1 MIERLA
7 QEAFHRSYFWKLY
20 EIINVNSTKKILQL
34 DSKILENKEL
44 TDILRFA
51 DIFSNSN
58 DEEFRNLSYRILS
71 RLNDEYYDNI
81 IYNSY
86 ANAILKRLNNF
97 PALKNIKNIDLPINR
112 ELQYLADKQTLK
124 IPYYESMFFLP
135 NQYVIFNNLRD
146 EHSITF
152 SGPTSMGKSFL
163 IKHFIID
170 MIKNK
175 KNYNV
180 AIIVPTRAL
189 IKQYVIDINKDLKEL
204 NLLDYKVITN
214 ANILE
219 FLDLEKEKFIF
230 VLTQERLNVLI
241 YNKNNIKLDYLIV
254 DEAYKTFDE
263 NIRGLTLYS
272 TINSCMLKFRN
283 MKVVFASPLIN
294 NPNIFRDT
302 FNQSMESLNF
312 REAPVTQNLFFIDL
326 KQKYVEKIKD
336 INKEKEI
343 RIDNYIGDKNE
354 LFYKLGRDTSNIVY
368 LSGKD
373 RTIQYANEFVRY
385 IERYSIN
392 LLTKEEKEKIE
403 KLCEL
408 ITKSIHKDL
417 FLIKTLKKG
426 IAYHY
431 GKLPNIIRESIELLF
446 KQGVIKYIF
455 CTSTLLEGVNLPA
468 KNIFIMANFNGNS
481 KMKPL
486 EFWNLA
492 GRAGRLGYEYYG
504 NIFCVKDY
512 EHNNAWKD
520 KSVLYSKKDIL
531 VDDNLDHNIKKEKE
545 RLTNNLK
552 TEEVAKDLNDKD
564 KYINYLSNIIEID
577 NLSNNKTLIL
587 DKVNKIEPQLLQKEG
602 EKELFDYNLVN
613 SNKTID
619 YKIQYDMYKQEELPK
634 ITILDY
640 ENILA
645 ILNFMYEHYRWDI
658 KEKNLRYK
666 NSLKYIANLM
676 NKWINGVQLSEIINK
691 SITYYS
697 DNGRKIRI
705 SQGALEIFDKTNPYH
720 INALINNIIF
730 DIEDILRF
738 DLEKYFN
745 HYYNLLELKYGEGN
759 IGINIALYLE
769 FGTRNTKEIILQN
782 SGFSRYV
789 SNILNSKYSK
799 YLLFEDNIFKG
810 IDRNILVNTDF
821 KENSIVNN
829 EVKIS
834 SYILN

>member
-7 QEAFHRSYFWKLY
+7 QEAFGRSYFWKLY
-20 EIINVNSTKKILQL
+20 EKINVNSTKKILQL
-34 DSKILENKEL
+34 DSEILENKEL

-71 RLNDEYYDNI
+71 RLNDEYCDNI

-112 ELQYLADKQTLK
+112 ELQYLADKQILK

-146 EHSITF
+146 EQSITF

-302 FNQSMESLNF
+302 FKQSMESLNF

-373 RTIQYANEFVRY
+373 RTIQYANEFVVY

-408 ITKSIHKDL
+408 ITKSVHKDL

-531 VDDNLDHNIKKEKE
+531 VDDNLDHNITKEKE

-552 TEEVAKDLNDKD
+552 TEEVAKGLNDKD

-645 ILNFMYEHYRWDI
+645 ILNFMYEHYRWDL

-697 DNGRKIRI
+697 DNGRKILI

-759 IGINIALYLE
+759 IGVNIALYLE